1 MYTKTSSPKVSS
13 NALERQEEFGGGEI
27 EVGYKD
33 FSLREPC
40 PSPATLTIH
49 IHLSASGPSAWRLK
63 LGSFSKTASQVQC
76 PRASGV

>member
-1 MYTKTSSPKVSS
+1 MYIKTSSPKVSS

-49 IHLSASGPSAWRLK
+49 IRLSASGPSAWRLY
-63 LGSFSKTASQVQC
+63 G
-76 PRASGV
+76 